1 MTRLNE
7 IDRCKDIK
15 FFVKFVNQEHLDML
29 LDGDL
34 YMNTLGHFIE
44 QEERTNIRG
53 QGDKYEGAHVFDV
66 YNVKI
71 IDSKTN
77 QVIAIASEGTLKER
91 YESIREIPVFCYTM
105 FSAKDFKVIEE
116 KGESVSFKLDI
127 DINDKNKILEDFG
140 DKAVLLPSNF
150 IDLISEEA
158 DSQNLEYISRPV
170 KYIDFS
176 FIDLDRKKRFEE
188 GAVEMITWKD
198 KHFDYQRE
206 MRFAILNKHTVPQQ
220 CFKINSI
227 RKQSG
232 VMDTRK
238 FLNDYYIEINF
249 REGN

>member
-7 IDRCKDIK
+7 IDKYKDVK
-15 FFVKFVNQEHLDML
+15 FFVKFVNQEYLDML

-53 QGDKYEGAHVFDV
+53 QGDKYEGAHVYDV
-66 YNVKI
+66 YNVRI
-71 IDSKTN
+71 IDSSNN
-77 QVIAIASEGTLKER
+77 QIVATAGEGTFKER
-91 YESIREIPVFCYTM
+91 YKSVKEIPIFCYTM

-116 KGESVSFKLDI
+116 KRDSVSFVLDI
-127 DINDKNKILEDFG
+127 DINDKNKILKNFG

-150 IDLISEEA
+150 IDLIREKA
-158 DSQNLEYISRPV
+158 DDLNLEYVISPV

-176 FIDLDRKKRFEE
+176 YISSDRKKQFEE
-188 GAVEMITWKD
+188 GSVEMITWKE

-206 MRFAILNKHTVPQQ
+206 MRFAILNRHTRSQQ
-220 CFKINSI
+220 GFKMKSI

-232 VMDTRK
+232 VMDTKK
-238 FLNDYYIEINF
+238 FLNDYYIEIKF
-249 REGN
+249 KKGN